1 MAEEVRGIKKF
12 IKILSLFLTFS
23 LLVCMG
29 IVVSAKTMPY
39 FTYSLDKAEAD
50 CGDFV
55 KLQINANRVS
65 DPAAGFKITVG
76 YDSSVLSFICT
87 ETSSKIKSGTLV
99 TNCDNNP
106 IYSVYV
112 CNTDKN
118 EAPELS
124 GNIISFV
131 FKVNDDASLGKTYI
145 NAHLNDVCNYQ
156 AKDLNLNISEELSL
170 DVINS
175 DKNTSV
181 SNKALLSALHPFQ
194 GILVPNFSSNVYKYS
209 MEVDSYVT
217 SVEFAASAYD
227 GGTVKINRKSLQ
239 KAGTVTPIIVTVTS
253 EDKKE
258 KAYYV
263 VNVKRLSTPDKGSSG
278 TNKDRSISKKTSGK
292 SPGTT
297 KKVNSSDK
305 SSKTSNRN
313 TNTTHTKDGSYIPT
327 SGMLSQNDKSVE
339 QPSNF
344 STGSRNIYVIGNQ
357 TPVYIIGMLTA
368 VLCIMVGI
376 ILCFYLKIK
385 KQ

>member
-156 AKDLNLNISEELSL
+156 AKDLNLNIAEELSL
-170 DVINS
+170 NVINS
-175 DKNTSV
+175 DKNTSAE
-181 SNKALLSALHPFQ
+181 SKALLSALHPLQ
-194 GILVPNFSSNVYKYS
+194 GVLVPSFSPNVYKYS
-209 MEVDSYVT
+209 MEVDSDVT

-227 GGTVKINRKSLQ
+227 GGAVKINRKSLQ
-239 KAGTVTPIIVTVTS
+239 KPGTVTPILVTVTS
-253 EDKKE
+253 EDKKG
-258 KAYYV
+258 KAYYA
-263 VNVKRLSTPDKGSSG
+263 VNVKRLSASEKGSSE
-278 TNKDRSISKKTSGK
+278 TNKGSNISKKKSSK
-292 SPGTT
+292 SPTGT
-297 KKVNSSDK
+297 KKVNGNNKSDK
-305 SSKTSNRN
+305 VSNN
-313 TNTTHTKDGSYIPT
+313 KTNTKDDSYIPA
-327 SGMLSQNDKSVE
+327 SDSLSKNGQST
-339 QPSNF
+339 QPPGDVQA
-344 STGSRNIYVIGNQ
+344 GSRNIYVIGNQ

>member
-156 AKDLNLNISEELSL
+156 AKDLNLNIAEELSL
-170 DVINS
+170 NVINS
-175 DKNTSV
+175 DKNTSAE
-181 SNKALLSALHPFQ
+181 SKALLSALHPLQ
-194 GILVPNFSSNVYKYS
+194 GVLVPSFSPNVYKYS
-209 MEVDSYVT
+209 MEVDSDVT

-227 GGTVKINRKSLQ
+227 GGAVKINRKSLQ
-239 KAGTVTPIIVTVTS
+239 KPGTVTPILVTVTS
-253 EDKKE
+253 EDKKG
-258 KAYYV
+258 KAYYA
-263 VNVKRLSTPDKGSSG
+263 VNVKRLSASEKGSSE
-278 TNKDRSISKKTSGK
+278 TNKGSNISKKKSSK
-292 SPGTT
+292 SPTGT
-297 KKVNSSDK
+297 KKVNGNNKSDK
-305 SSKTSNRN
+305 VSNN
-313 TNTTHTKDGSYIPT
+313 KTNTKDDSYIPA
-327 SGMLSQNDKSVE
+327 SDSLSKNGQST
-339 QPSNF
+339 QPPGDVQA
-344 STGSRNIYVIGNQ
+344 GSRNIYVIGNQ

-368 VLCIMVGI
+368 VLCILVGI

>member
-1 MAEEVRGIKKF
+1 MAGEVRGIKKL

-23 LLVCMG
+23 LLVCTG
-29 IVVSAKTMPY
+29 IVASAKTMPY
-39 FTYSLDKAEAD
+39 FTYSLDKEEAY

-55 KLQINANRVS
+55 KLQINANRVP

-131 FKVNDDASLGKTYI
+131 FKINDDASLGKAGI
-145 NAHLNDVCNYQ
+145 NVRLNDVCNYQ
-156 AKDLNLNISEELSL
+156 AEDLNLTIEEELSL
-170 DVINS
+170 NIIDL
-175 DKNTSV
+175 DKNTPAS
-181 SNKALLSALHPFQ
+181 SKAMLSALQPFQ
-194 GILVPNFSSNVYKYS
+194 GSLVPSFSPNVYKYS
-209 MEVDSYVT
+209 MEVDSDVNA
-217 SVEFAASAYD
+217 VEFAASAYD

-239 KAGTVTPIIVTVTS
+239 KPGTVTPILITVTS

-258 KAYYV
+258 KAYYAV
-263 VNVKRLSTPDKGSSG
+263 DVKRLSAPEKVSSKTNKGS
-278 TNKDRSISKKTSGK
+278 NVSKKTS
-292 SPGTT
+292 
-297 KKVNSSDK
+297 
-305 SSKTSNRN
+305 SKTPAGIKKATGTNKSGKVSNSN
-313 TNTTHTKDGSYIPT
+313 TNKKDGSYVPA
-327 SGMLSQNDKSVE
+327 SDMLSKNG
-339 QPSNF
+339 QPAQQLGDVQA
-344 STGSRNIYVIGNQ
+344 GSRNIYVIGNQ
-357 TPVYIIGMLTA
+357 APVYIIGMLIA
-368 VLCIMVGI
+368 VLCILVGI
-376 ILCFYLKIK
+376 VLCFYLKIK

>member
-23 LLVCMG
+23 LLSSMG
-29 IVVSAKTMPY
+29 IVASAKTMPY

-156 AKDLNLNISEELSL
+156 AKDLNLNIAEELSL
-170 DVINS
+170 NVINS
-175 DKNTSV
+175 DKNTSAE
-181 SNKALLSALHPFQ
+181 SKALLSALHPLQ
-194 GILVPNFSSNVYKYS
+194 GVLVPSFSPNVYKYS
-209 MEVDSYVT
+209 MEVDSDVT

-227 GGTVKINRKSLQ
+227 GGAVKINRKSLQ
-239 KAGTVTPIIVTVTS
+239 KPGTVTPILVTVTS
-253 EDKKE
+253 EDKKG
-258 KAYYV
+258 KAYYA
-263 VNVKRLSTPDKGSSG
+263 VNVKRLSASEKGSSE
-278 TNKDRSISKKTSGK
+278 TNKGSNISKKKSSK
-292 SPGTT
+292 SPTGT
-297 KKVNSSDK
+297 KKVNGNNKSDK
-305 SSKTSNRN
+305 VSNN
-313 TNTTHTKDGSYIPT
+313 KTNTKDDSYIPA
-327 SGMLSQNDKSVE
+327 SDSLSKNGQST
-339 QPSNF
+339 QPPGDVQA
-344 STGSRNIYVIGNQ
+344 GSRNIYVIGNQ

-368 VLCIMVGI
+368 VLCILVGI

>member
-1 MAEEVRGIKKF
+1 
-12 IKILSLFLTFS
+12 
-23 LLVCMG
+23 MG
-29 IVVSAKTMPY
+29 IVASAKTMPY

-156 AKDLNLNISEELSL
+156 AKDLNLNIAEELSL
-170 DVINS
+170 NVINS
-175 DKNTSV
+175 DKNTSAE
-181 SNKALLSALHPFQ
+181 SKALLSALHPLQ
-194 GILVPNFSSNVYKYS
+194 GVLVPSFSPNVYKYS
-209 MEVDSYVT
+209 MEVDSDVT

-227 GGTVKINRKSLQ
+227 GGAVKINRKSLQ
-239 KAGTVTPIIVTVTS
+239 KPGTVTPILVTVTS
-253 EDKKE
+253 EDKKG
-258 KAYYV
+258 KAYYA
-263 VNVKRLSTPDKGSSG
+263 VNVKRLSASEKGSSE
-278 TNKDRSISKKTSGK
+278 TNKGSNISKKKSSK
-292 SPGTT
+292 SPTGT
-297 KKVNSSDK
+297 KKVNGNNKSDK
-305 SSKTSNRN
+305 VSNN
-313 TNTTHTKDGSYIPT
+313 KTNTKDDSYIPA
-327 SGMLSQNDKSVE
+327 SDSLSKNGQST
-339 QPSNF
+339 QPPGDVQA
-344 STGSRNIYVIGNQ
+344 GSRNIYVIGNQ

-368 VLCIMVGI
+368 VLCILVGI